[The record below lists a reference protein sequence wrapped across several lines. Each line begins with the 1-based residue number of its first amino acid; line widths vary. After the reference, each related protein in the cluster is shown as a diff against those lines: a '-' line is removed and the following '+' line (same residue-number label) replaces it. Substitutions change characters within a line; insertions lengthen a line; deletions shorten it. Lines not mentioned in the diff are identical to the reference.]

1 MILSNIVGF
10 QDVGVSV
17 VMIKTINLVKHAF
30 WAGVMCFAVMAP
42 ASAQQSLNSI
52 EVLVNDEPI
61 SSFDIDQR
69 LRLVIAVSG
78 GVKSEQ
84 EFLKVREQ
92 VIRSMI
98 DERLQLQEALTVD
111 LVIGE
116 AQLEDFFNRRA
127 QGVGQ
132 APEQFEQ
139 ALASIGS
146 SKKSMQKQMEAELA
160 WSQLVDGRL
169 GPFVSVSDE
178 EVEARIQRIFD
189 NRGKFE
195 YRLAEI
201 TLDINSSGQEASV
214 KSNADQLAERIRG
227 GASFTEIAQQLSS
240 SPTAAVGGDLGW
252 TTMDDLNGHYA
263 DAANS
268 IDVGKI
274 SDPVRTAGGF
284 TILAVRDRR
293 RILVADPL
301 DAQVQ
306 LHQVFL
312 GKDKTSDTAAATQFR
327 DVVEGLHN
335 EPLQCETLPNI
346 TSRAGAEAKT
356 NIGAL
361 RLRDLQ
367 GTIRDEVSR
376 LDKNGVSPL
385 LEMEDGWRVLVVC
398 DKQEPQVQEPD
409 FDLIFN
415 QIEQQR
421 LSMMGRRYLRDL
433 RRDAIIDYR

>member
-1 MILSNIVGF
+1 LSNKIEL
-10 QDVGVSV
+10 QDLGVSKV
-17 VMIKTINLVKHAF
+17 ITKTMKMVKHGLLGSALCI
-30 WAGVMCFAVMAP
+30 AAA
-42 ASAQQSLNSI
+42 ASGYAQQALNSI

-69 LRLVIAVSG
+69 LRLVVAVSG
-78 GVKSEQ
+78 GVSSEQ

-98 DERLQLQEALTVD
+98 DERLELQEAATVD
-111 LVIGE
+111 LIIDPR
-116 AQLEDFFNRRA
+116 QLDQFFSRRA
-127 QGVGQ
+127 QGLGQ
-132 APEQFEQ
+132 TPEQLEQ
-139 ALASIGS
+139 ALTGIGS
-146 SKKSMQKQMEAELA
+146 SKHSMQKQMEAEIA

-178 EVEARIQRIFD
+178 EVEARIQKVFN

-201 TLDINSSGQEASV
+201 TLDINSAAQEATT
-214 KSNADQLAERIRG
+214 KANAEQLVARIRG
-227 GASFTEIAQQLSS
+227 GASFSDIAQQLSS

-252 TTMDDLNGHYA
+252 ATIDDLSGYYLENA
-263 DAANS
+263 QNLE
-268 IDVGKI
+268 VGKV

-284 TILAVRDRR
+284 TILALQDRR
-293 RILVADPL
+293 RVLVADPL

-306 LHQVFL
+306 LHQIFL
-312 GKDKTSDTAAATQFR
+312 PAEKLSNTTLVAQFR
-327 DVVEGLHN
+327 SATENMHKAPVDCNSLAGIVG
-335 EPLQCETLPNI
+335 Q
-346 TSRAGAEAKT
+346 AGAEPRT
-356 NIGAL
+356 SIGAL

-367 GTIRDEVSR
+367 GNIRSTVADLKISEASE
-376 LDKNGVSPL
+376 LQ
-385 LEMEDGWRVLVVC
+385 EMEDGLRVLITC
-398 DKQEPQVQEPD
+398 DRLEPQVQEPD
-409 FDLIFN
+409 FDTIYS

>member
-1 MILSNIVGF
+1 MNNTIIL
-10 QDVGVSV
+10 QDLGVSTV
-17 VMIKTINLVKHAF
+17 IKKTMKLVKHGLLG
-30 WAGVMCFAVMAP
+30 GVLCFAAVAT
-42 ASAQQSLNSI
+42 ASAQQALNSI

-98 DERLQLQEALTVD
+98 DERLQLQEAATVD
-111 LVIGE
+111 LIIGQD
-116 AQLEDFFNRRA
+116 QLEGFFVRRA

-132 APEQFEQ
+132 SPEQFEQ
-139 ALASIGS
+139 ALAGIGS
-146 SKKSMQKQMEAELA
+146 SKRSMQKQMEAEIA
-160 WSQLVDGRL
+160 WSQLVEGRL

-178 EVEARIQRIFD
+178 EVEARIQKIFD

-201 TLDINSSGQEASV
+201 TLDINSAAQEASV
-214 KSNADQLAERIRG
+214 KENATQLAERIKG
-227 GASFTEIAQQLSS
+227 GASFNDIAQQLSS

-252 TTMDDLNGHYA
+252 ATIDDLSGHYA
-263 DAANS
+263 EAANS
-268 IDVGKI
+268 VDVGKI
-274 SDPVRTAGGF
+274 SEPIRTAGGY
-284 TILAVRDRR
+284 TILAMRDRR

-301 DAQVQ
+301 DTQVE
-306 LHQVFL
+306 LHQIFL
-312 GKDKTSDTAAATQFR
+312 PKEQAADSAVAQQFKSVAENLHTQ
-327 DVVEGLHN
+327 
-335 EPLQCETLPNI
+335 PQQCETL
-346 TSRAGAEAKT
+346 SEVAAKAGAQPQT
-356 NIGAL
+356 SIGAL

-367 GTIRDEVSR
+367 GTIREIVSG
-376 LDKNGVSPL
+376 LDVNEAS
-385 LEMEDGWRVLVVC
+385 EMQDMEDGLRVLVTC
-398 DKQEPQVQEPD
+398 AKQEPQIQEPD
-409 FDLIFN
+409 FDLIYN

-421 LSMMGRRYLRDL
+421 LSMMGRRYLRDI